1 MPAPTKAPKGF
12 QTIRYEVAEGVATV
26 TFDRQDVYNAFNDQ
40 MSAEVLDALKQAA
53 KDQAVR
59 CVVITGAGRAFCAG
73 QDLGS
78 RNVAGFDAELHL
90 GDSVRDR
97 YNPIIRL
104 IRALDKPVIA
114 AVNGVAAGAGCSIAL
129 ACDLRLASTKASLV
143 QAFVRIGAAPD
154 TGASFFLPRLVG
166 LGRATELLF
175 TGDKID
181 AADAERWGLVNRVA
195 EPDAFPAL
203 VKEWAE
209 RLAKGPTR
217 AMALAKRALNK
228 AMDGDLEETLAWE
241 AQMQE
246 LAGRSDDYREGVSA
260 FTEKRLPVY
269 TGR

>member
-1 MPAPTKAPKGF
+1 MADAGF
-12 QTIRYEVAEGVATV
+12 QTIRYEVAEGVGTI

-40 MSAEVLDALKQAA
+40 MSAEVLEALKRAA
-53 KDQAVR
+53 KDAEVR

-78 RNVAGFDAELHL
+78 RNVAGFDQELHL
-90 GDSVRDR
+90 GDSVRQR
-97 YNPIIRL
+97 YNPIIKL
-104 IRALDKPVIA
+104 IRTMDKPVIA

-203 VKEWAE
+203 VQEWAE
-209 RLAKGPTR
+209 KLAKGPTR

-228 AMDGDLEETLAWE
+228 AMDSDLDQLLEWE
-241 AQMQE
+241 AHMQE

-269 TGR
+269 TGK

>member
-1 MPAPTKAPKGF
+1 MAKKDAAPKAY
-12 QTIRYEVAEGVATV
+12 QTIRYELADGVATI
-26 TFDRQDVYNAFNDQ
+26 TFDRQDVYNAFNDA
-40 MSAEVLDALKQAA
+40 MSGEVLDALKRCA
-53 KDQAVR
+53 KDPEVR

-78 RNVAGFDAELHL
+78 RNVAGFDQELHL
-90 GDSVRDR
+90 GDSVRER
-97 YNPIIRL
+97 YNPIIKL
-104 IRALDKPVIA
+104 IRTIDKPVIA
-114 AVNGVAAGAGCSIAL
+114 ALNGVAAGAGCSIAL
-129 ACDLRLASTKASLV
+129 ACDLRLASTKASMV

-203 VKEWAE
+203 VAEWGQK
-209 RLAKGPTR
+209 LAKGPTR
-217 AMALAKRALNK
+217 AIALAKRALNR
-228 AMDGDLEETLAWE
+228 AMDEDLDTVLGYE
-241 AQMQE
+241 AHMQE
-246 LAGRSDDYREGVSA
+246 LAGRSVDYREGVSA

-269 TGR
+269 TGL

>member
-1 MPAPTKAPKGF
+1 MADKGF
-12 QTIRYEVAEGVATV
+12 TSIRYEVAENVGTI

-40 MSAEVLDALKQAA
+40 MSAELLEALKRAA
-53 KDQAVR
+53 RDAEVR

-78 RNVAGFDAELHL
+78 RNVAGFDQALHL

-104 IRALDKPVIA
+104 IRTMEKPVIA

-129 ACDLRLASTKASLV
+129 ACDLRLASTKASFV

-154 TGASFFLPRLVG
+154 TGASFFLPRLIG

-175 TGDKID
+175 TGDKLD

-203 VKEWAE
+203 VKEWGE
-209 RLAKGPTR
+209 KLAKGPTR

-228 AMDGDLEETLAWE
+228 AMDEDLDTVLGWE

-269 TGR
+269 TGQ